1 MGVWCGVRERE
12 DGEIKAVQGVRAQGR
27 GRGRGRGQGQ
37 GQAEHFIVNH
47 ITFGCRLHNYKT
59 LIKFD
64 KRYYKIL

>member
-1 MGVWCGVRERE
+1 VGVWCERE
-12 DGEIKAVQGVRAQGR
+12 DGEIKAVQGVRAQGQ
-27 GRGRGRGQGQ
+27 GRGQ

-59 LIKFD
+59 IIKFD